1 MRLDF
6 RTSDFRSPSRQR
18 GNTLTGVIIGLIVG
32 LVIAVA
38 VALLITKGATPFTD
52 KSGKAGKMGDPS
64 PDQIAD
70 PNKPM
75 YGNKEAARQANKE
88 VAKQKQ
94 DDPLG
99 DAVKA
104 MDNAPAAGAAAPDAA
119 VAAVKPPETKV
130 AEVKPPAEV
139 KAPEAANVQPK
150 PVVTDNGEEKVTYY
164 LQAGAFREIDDAE
177 NTRAKLALLG
187 FEASISEKPNESGV
201 LHRVRVGP
209 FPQVESMNKAR
220 AKLIDSG
227 IDVAI
232 VKNQK

>member
-1 MRLDF
+1 M
-6 RTSDFRSPSRQR
+6 TSDFRTTRRQQ
-18 GNTLTGVIIGLIVG
+18 GNTLTGIVIGLIIG
-32 LVIAVA
+32 LVIAVI
-38 VALLITKGATPFTD
+38 VAMTINKGAMPFTD
-52 KSGKAGKMGDPS
+52 KSGKAGKMGETAIGEAS
-64 PDQIAD
+64 D

-75 YGNKEAARQANKE
+75 YGNKDAARQANKE
-88 VAKQKQ
+88 ITEKQKPG

-99 DAVKA
+99 DAVAAISAGKPVPPA
-104 MDNAPAAGAAAPDAA
+104 AAATPADAAPAADKPADAKPATPA
-119 VAAVKPPETKV
+119 VAAKPA
-130 AEVKPPAEV
+130 AE
-139 KAPEAANVQPK
+139 
-150 PVVTDNGEEKVTYY
+150 GEENVTYY

-187 FEASISEKPNESGV
+187 FEASISEKANESGV

-209 FPQVESMNKAR
+209 FPQAESMNKAR

>member
-1 MRLDF
+1 MTFEL
-6 RTSDFRSPSRQR
+6 RTLPRQR

-32 LVIAVA
+32 LIIAVA

-52 KSGKAGKMGDPS
+52 KSGKAGKMNDPS
-64 PDQIAD
+64 ADQIAD
-70 PNKPM
+70 PNRPL

-88 VAKQKQ
+88 IAGKQKQ

-104 MDNAPAAGAAAPDAA
+104 MDKPSETPTAVAATPAPAAT
-119 VAAVKPPETKV
+119 VTKPAPETKV
-130 AEVKPPAEV
+130 AEVKPAPDAKLADASNIAPRPVAAEG
-139 KAPEAANVQPK
+139 AES
-150 PVVTDNGEEKVTYY
+150 VTYY

-209 FPQVESMNKAR
+209 FPQVESMNRAR